1 MYGNIKKKEFKMKYD
16 IVLCGVGGQGIV
28 LVSNLL
34 IKVAEKSGLNV
45 KQSEIHGMAQRGGA
59 VSALIRINDEE
70 VHSPIISKG
79 QADIIISMEPLE
91 IFRYLDFANSE
102 TKLIVSGEP
111 FNNISNYPELSVILS
126 NLKKLNAYVIDKAD
140 NIMLAGATSN
150 AMNIKFEVFEE
161 SLKELFTKK
170 SEDVLMKVLAELKNG
185 KEIGEK
191 LGIK

>member
-1 MYGNIKKKEFKMKYD
+1 MKYD